1 MHLKLQC
8 DTMLKSCPRD
18 RAVID
23 HSPVS
28 KQQVR
33 QNGVAASSIASN
45 PAGALPR
52 VLVVD
57 DLVDAAVTLGKL
69 LEILGCEVRTAT
81 DGAAAL
87 TVAASFQPQIVLL
100 DIGLPRLDGY
110 EVAGRL
116 RAATETKDAHLVA
129 LTGFGGDADKAR
141 ALDSGFDEHML
152 KPATLEQLQQLLR
165 RASHSP
171 SGSRS
176 ALSRPR

>member
-1 MHLKLQC
+1 MHLEVHS
-8 DTMLKSCPRD
+8 DTMLESSPRE

-28 KQQVR
+28 QKEAR
-33 QNGVAASSIASN
+33 QNGVPGSAAASNS
-45 PAGALPR
+45 AGELPR

-87 TVAASFQPQIVLL
+87 SVAESFQPQIVLL

-116 RAATETKDAHLVA
+116 RAADGTKDAHLVA
-129 LTGFGGDADKAR
+129 LTGFGRDTDKTR
-141 ALDSGFDEHML
+141 ALESGFDEHMI

-165 RASHSP
+165 RATPASC
-171 SGSRS
+171 GNRT
-176 ALSRPR
+176 ALSLPR